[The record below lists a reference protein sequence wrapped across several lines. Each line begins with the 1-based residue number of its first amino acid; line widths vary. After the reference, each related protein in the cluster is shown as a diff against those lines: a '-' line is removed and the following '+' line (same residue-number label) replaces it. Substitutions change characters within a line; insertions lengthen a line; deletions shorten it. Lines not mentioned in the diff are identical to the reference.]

1 MSQRTP
7 NRPKKNPKLPMAF
20 LVISALALALAI
32 ACASGGATTP
42 VTVVALLP
50 STVTAGQPA
59 QITVSVQKDLIPAQA
74 TLNIV
79 FTSVDNR
86 RPMLTHQDQV
96 HGTKAI
102 TLRMPNEPGNYRVD
116 ISGLDQDGR
125 TFSQQGWITAVETSF
140 MILQTDR
147 PTYRPGDKLRMR
159 AIVLN
164 RDLKPVQADVKFR
177 VRDAEMASVH
187 LEEVSTGPFGIA
199 DSQMPISNDP
209 RTGDWTVDVFTGD
222 LSDEVTVL
230 VDNYALPRY
239 QVTVL
244 PDRERIN
251 GGSSAQGRVATDYT
265 HGGPASGLLTLTP
278 QYRKQGTDHWI
289 KGVSS
294 TVRTAGDTPYS
305 YPAAE
310 DWTGHIRIDAEFKE
324 NPLDEGR
331 TSSAYHRVTPQFSR
345 LLITP
350 GGNTIRPGLPFSLA
364 VSDPQWTEADSG
376 LEPWKGTLTVS
387 YTTETLTDHTI
398 LADQPLAP
406 LNGTAHVTVD
416 VPESAAA
423 LTILATD
430 DAGNESLAHLAASH
444 STTGRYIQLI
454 DSDPGIKDPGDEV
467 QLNLHANHKP
477 GTIHWQASS
486 KGAVITSGLTH
497 TDRIEL
503 TIDRRMSPK
512 ATILAYAITSNG
524 EVLTAQTDLQVAPAF
539 PLEAHLAVSPENP
552 RPGDLATIT
561 VTTQGPALVSLAGA
575 DRATHV
581 LAGRQLD
588 MLDILNSLSVNTGTT
603 WNAASMLQQH
613 RKRHTHIPNPGS
625 DQLLEASGI
634 TVISNSAP
642 QGGRTIFSRNP
653 DGAEPQDNWGARN
666 IHLVTRL
673 AKAPWALSPD
683 PDDASSL
690 NVAIVIAA
698 TATAAALILITLPMT
713 KPAASTLR
721 RVAFKNVRTTII
733 TLVVTPIILLALLII
748 AAFIW
753 ASIYNNLIIE
763 PAGGSIGGNIGG
775 TGSFYPA
782 QDQTSPQ
789 TPATAWSPPDQPTG
803 PGEAAAPDRVRNNF
817 PQTWLWDLEYT
828 DALGSLSLERIVP
841 DSITSWDI
849 RTLAMSQEHGI
860 GIAETS
866 VTVLQPL
873 YLKAHVPPKAIR
885 NETIPLN
892 VTAYNHTALPQDV
905 RITISA
911 PPEMELKGIREQTVH
926 TPAGGNATALFH
938 ITPTVA
944 GEFPLQID
952 ARGATHSDAIQVRTT
967 VRLEGI
973 PREDSATGTAAA
985 GREAHFQVTTPDR
998 YVEDSLDLTLQVTG
1012 SRMAKSLK
1020 NIGNHLTIPQGCGE
1034 QNMSS
1039 VGPNAQILL
1048 YALQLDHPP
1057 KAVIDRATL
1066 LMRTGYQRQLNY
1078 QRKDGSFSAFGDS
1091 DAQGS
1096 EWLTAY
1102 TIKTFAQ
1109 TAEHIHVDQ
1118 DVMDNAAAWLAQRQ
1132 ERDGR
1137 IPLTGR
1143 TVHNTELVD
1152 GTTALTAYVA
1162 IALLEAD
1169 YNRTATAAVR
1179 YLETQLDNTM
1189 NTYTRT
1195 TSTLALVM
1203 AGSGR
1208 AEKALDLML
1217 AQAMPGPEGTLSWT
1231 ADGRSVEPTA
1241 YAAMALHLA
1250 GRTEQAELATLNLV
1264 SHQDYLGG
1272 FRDTHATAVA
1282 IEALNLTNVSPIP
1295 QGETLVLTIQAGE
1308 TAHTVKLDRSNWN
1321 QVQELQIDPDVKTL
1335 TATAHGRGRA
1345 VLTLSTKYRQLP
1357 QSKDVPTPISLTI
1370 ETSAATVAEG
1380 NAFTINAAVTYRTGA
1395 PVNPGMITIEI
1406 EHPTST
1412 APTPE
1417 SLQKLVEDN
1426 ARIMRADDDNGRTAV
1441 YIDWM
1446 GPGETIEF
1454 TYQMNALAQVKG
1466 REASAQAYA
1475 YYRPDIRT
1483 GASVPALTVVSP

>member
-1 MSQRTP
+1 M
-7 NRPKKNPKLPMAF
+7 
-20 LVISALALALAI
+20 ALALAI
-32 ACASGGATTP
+32 ACASGGGATP
-42 VTVVALLP
+42 VTIVALLP
-50 STVTAGQPA
+50 GTVTAGQPA
-59 QITVSVQKDLIPAQA
+59 QITVSVQKDLKPAKA
-74 TLNIV
+74 TLNMV
-79 FTSVDNR
+79 FTGDNK

-125 TFSQQGWITAVETSF
+125 TFNQQGWIKAVETSF

-147 PTYRPGDKLRMR
+147 PTYRPGDELRMR
-159 AIVLN
+159 VIVLN

-177 VRDAEMASVH
+177 VRDAQDASVH

-209 RTGDWTVDVFTGD
+209 RTGDWTVDVSTGS
-222 LSDEVTVL
+222 LSDEATVL

-244 PDRERIN
+244 ADRERIN
-251 GGSSAQGRVATDYT
+251 GGTPAEGRVATDYT

-278 QYRKQGTDHWI
+278 QYRAEGTDHWVRGI
-289 KGVSS
+289 SS
-294 TVRTAGDTPYS
+294 TVRTAGETPYS

-310 DWTGHIRIDAEFKE
+310 DWIGDIRIDARFKE

-345 LLITP
+345 LQITP
-350 GGNTIRPGLPFSLA
+350 GGNTIRPGLPFPLA
-364 VSDPQWTEADSG
+364 VSDPDWTEGDSEP
-376 LEPWKGTLTVS
+376 EPWRGTLTVS
-387 YTTETLTDHTI
+387 YTTETLTDLTI
-398 LADQPLAP
+398 LKDQPLAP
-406 LNGTAHVTVD
+406 VNGTAHITVD

-444 STTGRYIQLI
+444 STTGRYIQLT
-454 DSDPGIKDPGDEV
+454 DSNPGIKELGDEV

-477 GTIHWQASS
+477 GTIHWQVSS

-497 TDRIEL
+497 TDRIDL
-503 TIDRRMSPK
+503 TIDRRMSPT

-524 EVLTAQTDLQVAPAF
+524 EVLTARTDLQVTPAF
-539 PLEAHLAVSPENP
+539 PLEARLTVSPENP
-552 RPGDLATIT
+552 RPGDLATIS

-603 WNAASMLQQH
+603 WNAQSMLQQH
-613 RKRHTHIPNPGS
+613 RKRHAHIPNPGS
-625 DQLLEASGI
+625 DQLLETSGI

-642 QGGRTIFSRNP
+642 QAGRTIFSRNP
-653 DGAEPQDNWGARN
+653 EGANPQPNWAARN
-666 IHLVTRL
+666 IDLVTRL
-673 AKAPWALSPD
+673 TKAPWTLSPN
-683 PDDASSL
+683 PDNAGSL
-690 NVAIVIAA
+690 KVAITIAA
-698 TATAAALILITLPMT
+698 AATAAALIIITLPLT
-713 KPAASTLR
+713 RPAASALR
-721 RVAFKNVRTTII
+721 RLAGGHLKLAIIVGLTAPITI
-733 TLVVTPIILLALLII
+733 LALLVIVW
-748 AAFIW
+748 FIW
-753 ASIYNNLIIE
+753 GYYYNNLLIE
-763 PAGGSIGGNIGG
+763 PAGGVSIGGNIGG
-775 TGSFYPA
+775 TGSSYPA
-782 QDQTSPQ
+782 QDRTSPQ
-789 TPATAWSPPDQPTG
+789 TLATTWSPPDQPTR

-817 PQTWLWDLEYT
+817 PQTWLWDLKYT
-828 DALGSLSLERIVP
+828 DALGSLSLETIVP
-841 DSITSWDI
+841 DSITSWEI

-860 GIAETS
+860 GVAETS

-885 NETIPLN
+885 NETIPLT
-892 VTAYNHTALPQDV
+892 VTAYNHTALSQDV
-905 RITISA
+905 RITLSA

-926 TPAGGNATALFH
+926 TPAGGNAAAVFH

-944 GEFPLQID
+944 GEFPVQID

-973 PREDSATGTAAA
+973 PKEDSTTGTAGT
-985 GREAHFQVTTPDR
+985 GRETRFQVVPPDR
-998 YVEDSLDLTLQVTG
+998 YVEDSLGLTLQVTG

-1057 KAVIDRATL
+1057 QLVIDRAIL
-1066 LMRTGYQRQLNY
+1066 LMRTGYQRQLNF
-1078 QRKDGSFSAFGDS
+1078 QRRDGSFSAFGDS

-1102 TIKTFAQ
+1102 TIRTFAQ

-1132 ERDGR
+1132 KPDGR
-1137 IPLTGR
+1137 IPLTAR
-1143 TVHNTELVD
+1143 TVHNTELVNGD
-1152 GTTALTAYVA
+1152 TALTAYVA

-1169 YNRTATAAVR
+1169 YNRTARAAVR
-1179 YLETQLDNTM
+1179 YLETQLEHPM

-1195 TSTLALVM
+1195 TSTLALVL
-1203 AGSGR
+1203 AGSSR
-1208 AEKALDLML
+1208 AEQALDLML
-1217 AQAMPGPEGTLSWT
+1217 AQAAHGPEGTLSWT
-1231 ADGRSVEPTA
+1231 ANGRSVEPTA

-1250 GRTEQAELATLNLV
+1250 GRTEEAELATLDLM

-1282 IEALNLTNVSPIP
+1282 IEAMNLTTISPISE
-1295 QGETLVLTIQAGE
+1295 GETLVLTIRAGE
-1308 TAHTVKLDRSNWN
+1308 TAHTVKLDRGNWN
-1321 QVQELQIDPDVKTL
+1321 DVQELQLDPAVRTL
-1335 TATAHGRGRA
+1335 TATAQGRGRA
-1345 VLTLSTKYRQLP
+1345 VLTLSTKYHQLP
-1357 QSKDVPTPISLTI
+1357 PAKDVPTPISLAI
-1370 ETSAATVAEG
+1370 QTSAATVGEG

-1395 PVNPGMITIEI
+1395 PVNPGMITVEI

-1417 SLQKLVEDN
+1417 SLRKMVQDN
-1426 ARIMRADDDNGRTAV
+1426 ARMMRADDDNGRTAV

-1454 TYQMNALAQVKG
+1454 SYHMTALAQVQG

-1483 GASVPALTVVSP
+1483 GASVPAVTVVSP

>member
-1 MSQRTP
+1 M
-7 NRPKKNPKLPMAF
+7 
-20 LVISALALALAI
+20 ALALAI
-32 ACASGGATTP
+32 ACASGGGATP
-42 VTVVALLP
+42 VTIVALLP

-59 QITVSVQKDLIPAQA
+59 QITVSVQKHLEPAEA

-79 FTSVDNR
+79 FTADNR
-86 RPMLTHQDQV
+86 RAMLTHQDQV

-102 TLRMPNEPGNYRVD
+102 TLRMPNEPGKYRVD

-125 TFSQQGWITAVETSF
+125 TFNQQGWITAVETSF

-159 AIVLN
+159 VIVLN

-177 VRDAEMASVH
+177 VRDAQNASVH

-209 RTGDWTVDVFTGD
+209 RTGDWTVDVSTGD
-222 LSDEVTVL
+222 LSDEAIVL

-251 GGSSAQGRVATDYT
+251 GGSPAQGRVATDYT

-278 QYRKQGTDHWI
+278 QYREQGTDHWV
-289 KGVSS
+289 KGISS
-294 TVRTAGDTPYS
+294 TVRTAGETPYS

-310 DWTGHIRIDAEFKE
+310 DWTGDIRIDAQFKE

-350 GGNTIRPGLPFSLA
+350 GGNTIRPGLPFPLA
-364 VSDPQWTEADSG
+364 VSDPEWTEADSE
-376 LEPWKGTLTVS
+376 LEPWKGTLTVT
-387 YTTETLTDHTI
+387 YTTETLTDQTI
-398 LADQPLAP
+398 LTNQPLAP
-406 LNGTAHVTVD
+406 VNGTAHITVD

-430 DAGNESLAHLAASH
+430 DAGNETLAHLAASH
-444 STTGRYIQLI
+444 STTGRYIQLT
-454 DSDPGIKDPGDEV
+454 DSNPGVKDLGDEV

-477 GTIHWQASS
+477 GTIHWQVSS
-486 KGAVITSGLTH
+486 KGATITSGLTH

-512 ATILAYAITSNG
+512 TTVLAYAITSNG

-539 PLEAHLAVSPENP
+539 PLEAHLAVSPQDP

-603 WNAASMLQQH
+603 WDAESMLQQH
-613 RKRHTHIPNPGS
+613 RKRHAQIPNPGS
-625 DQLLEASGI
+625 HQLLEASGI

-653 DGAEPQDNWGARN
+653 EGADPQPNWAARN
-666 IHLVTRL
+666 IDLVTRL
-673 AKAPWALSPD
+673 TKTPWTLSPN
-683 PDDASSL
+683 PDDSSSL
-690 NVAIVIAA
+690 KVAIVIAA
-698 TATAAALILITLPMT
+698 AATAAALIIITLPLT
-713 KPAASTLR
+713 RPAASALR
-721 RVAFKNVRTTII
+721 RLTGGHVKLAIIVGVAAPI
-733 TLVVTPIILLALLII
+733 TLLALLLI
-748 AAFIW
+748 AWLIW
-753 ASIYNNLIIE
+753 GYFYNNLVIE
-763 PAGGSIGGNIGG
+763 PAGGSISSIGG
-775 TGSFYPA
+775 SGSSYPA

-789 TPATAWSPPDQPTG
+789 TPATAWSPPDQPTR
-803 PGEAAAPDRVRNNF
+803 PGEAGAPDRVRNNF

-828 DALGSLSLERIVP
+828 DALGSLSLDRIVP
-841 DSITSWDI
+841 DSITSWEI

-873 YLKAHVPPKAIR
+873 YLKAHVPPKVIR
-885 NETIPLN
+885 NETIPLT

-911 PPEMELKGIREQTVH
+911 PPEMELEGIREQTVH
-926 TPAGGNATALFH
+926 TTAGGNASALFH

-944 GEFPLQID
+944 GEFPVQID

-973 PREDSATGTAAA
+973 PKEDSTTRTASAS
-985 GREAHFQVTTPDR
+985 REVHFQLIPPDR
-998 YVEDSLDLTLQVTG
+998 YVEDSLGLTLQVTG
-1012 SRMAKSLK
+1012 SQMAKSLK

-1057 KAVIDRATL
+1057 QLVIDRATL
-1066 LMRTGYQRQLNY
+1066 LMRTGYQRQLNF

-1118 DVMDNAAAWLAQRQ
+1118 DVMDNAAAWLTQRQ
-1132 ERDGR
+1132 EPDGR

-1217 AQAMPGPEGTLSWT
+1217 EQAMPGPEGTLSWT
-1231 ADGRSVEPTA
+1231 ANGRSVEPTA

-1250 GRTEQAELATLNLV
+1250 GRTDQAELATLNLV

-1272 FRDTHATAVA
+1272 FGDTHATAVA
-1282 IEALNLTNVSPIP
+1282 IEALNLTKISPIAE
-1295 QGETLVLTIQAGE
+1295 GETLVLTIRAGE
-1308 TAHTVKLDRSNWN
+1308 TAHTVKLDRGNWN
-1321 QVQELQIDPDVKTL
+1321 QMQELTLDPAVRTL
-1335 TATAHGRGRA
+1335 TATARGRGRA
-1345 VLTLSTKYRQLP
+1345 VLTLSTKYHQLP
-1357 QSKDVPTPISLTI
+1357 PSKDVPTPISLAI
-1370 ETSAATVAEG
+1370 GTSAATVPEG
-1380 NAFTINAAVTYRTGA
+1380 NAFTINAAVTYRTDA

-1412 APTPE
+1412 APTQE
-1417 SLQKLVEDN
+1417 SLPKLVQDN

-1454 TYQMNALAQVKG
+1454 SYQMNTLAQVKG

-1483 GASVPALTVVSP
+1483 GASVPAVTVVSP